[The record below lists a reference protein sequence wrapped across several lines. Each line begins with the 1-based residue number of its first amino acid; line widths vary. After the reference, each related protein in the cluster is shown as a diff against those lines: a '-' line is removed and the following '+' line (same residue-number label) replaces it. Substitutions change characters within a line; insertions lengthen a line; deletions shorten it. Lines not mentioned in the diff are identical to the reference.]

1 VEITNRIAHRRQTA
15 EKPPKNL
22 YKIEEEAAAGRS
34 MLVLGES
41 KRIRRTMESFK
52 KLSSE
57 WMSGE
62 KGIEMSPTPGVLV
75 VVVEAVIVLASN

>member
-1 VEITNRIAHRRQTA
+1 
-15 EKPPKNL
+15 
-22 YKIEEEAAAGRS
+22 
-34 MLVLGES
+34 
-41 KRIRRTMESFK
+41 MESFK